1 MSSLISQ
8 LIAAFKG
15 GITALVE
22 DIPSA
27 LKTGFTNL
35 IYEDPTAASPVLSNF
50 ATFGLIFA
58 GIALGAGLLYLVVNM
73 VRRS

>member
-1 MSSLISQ
+1 MITSLIN
-8 LIAAFKG
+8 AFTA

-22 DIPSA
+22 EIPEA

-35 IYEDPTAASPVLSNF
+35 IFEDPTATTPVLSNF
-50 ATFGLIFA
+50 AQFGLVFA

-73 VRRS
+73 IRRKV